1 MITSACNDRCMIPN
15 RPAHRAEACHRRR
28 PHVRGGRCAL
38 AAAAALV
45 VASGVLAG
53 GASGAAASPGPS
65 TIGPVVAAGAAMKP
79 AVTPRGARIFGTVL
93 VAGSTVRSYQLYVPR
108 SLPGRTPVPLLVA
121 LHGGLGSGSQFEQNS
136 GFDGLAESNH
146 FLVVYPNG
154 TPIRRIVPNRLV
166 WNGGG
171 CCSVAAQDQD
181 NVNDVGFISALIAK
195 LEGRYHIDKHRVF
208 ATGHSNGAILAER
221 LACQLSGQIVA
232 IGVQAGDLSVN
243 GCSMPHPVAALEIHG
258 TQDQNIPINGG
269 HGSRSLTET
278 NFPPPVNGLKTIAAQ
293 DGCPSTPTNSSD
305 PSNAAVHFTVW
316 QPCHGG
322 TVVEWATVAGANH
335 AWMGHPASATTQ
347 RLVGSPYL
355 GFDSSAAIWS
365 FLAAHPRH

>member
-1 MITSACNDRCMIPN
+1 MSPN
-15 RPAHRAEACHRRR
+15 RPRHRAEPPLRRPRHRRGLR
-28 PHVRGGRCAL
+28 R
-38 AAAAALV
+38 AAATAATLV
-45 VASGVLAG
+45 VASGVLG
-53 GASGAAASPGPS
+53 GGVSVAAAGSIGLP
-65 TIGPVVAAGAAMKP
+65 TIGPVVPSGAAIKP
-79 AVTPRGARIFGTVL
+79 AVTPKGTHIFGTV
-93 VAGSTVRSYQLYVPR
+93 VVSGTTVRSYQLYVPR
-108 SLPGRTPVPLLVA
+108 SLAKRTPVPLLVA

-136 GFDGLAESNH
+136 GFDGLAESNR

-154 TPIRRIVPNRLV
+154 TPIRRIAPNRLV

-195 LEGRYHIDKHRVF
+195 LEGRYHIDKNRVF

-269 HGSRSLTET
+269 YGSRSLTQT
-278 NFPPPVNGLKTIAAQ
+278 NFPPPVNGLRTIAAQ
-293 DGCPSTPTNSSD
+293 DGCPSTPTISSD

-322 TVVEWATVAGANH
+322 TVVEWATVTGANH
-335 AWMGHPASATTQ
+335 AWMGHPASAATE

-365 FLAAHPRH
+365 FLIAHPRH

>member
-1 MITSACNDRCMIPN
+1 MPLDGHLHTAWAS
-15 RPAHRAEACHRRR
+15 RRLR
-28 PHVRGGRCAL
+28 LARGSRRVVAAL
-38 AAAAALV
+38 AALAVLATGAVASGALGGDASVAAAAAPSR
-45 VASGVLAG
+45 SG
-53 GASGAAASPGPS
+53 S
-65 TIGPVVAAGAAMKP
+65 GPVVPYGAAIKR
-79 AVTPRGARIFGTVL
+79 AVTPEGTHIFGTVI

-108 SLPGRTPVPLLVA
+108 SLPERTPVPLLVA

-154 TPIRRIVPNRLV
+154 TPIRRITPNRLV

-195 LEGRYHIDKHRVF
+195 LEGRYHIDTNRVF

-232 IGVQAGDLSVN
+232 IGVQAGDLFVN
-243 GCSMPHPVAALEIHG
+243 GCSMAHPVAALEIHG
-258 TQDQNIPINGG
+258 TQDQNIPIDGG
-269 HGSRSLTET
+269 YGSRSLTKT

-293 DGCPSTPTNSSD
+293 DRCPSTPTIGSD

-322 TVVEWATVAGANH
+322 TVVEWATVTGANH
-335 AWMGHPASATTQ
+335 AWMGHPASAASR
-347 RLVGSPYL
+347 RLVGSPYM

-365 FLAAHPRH
+365 FLTAHPRH

>member
-1 MITSACNDRCMIPN
+1 MPPN
-15 RPAHRAEACHRRR
+15 RHAPCAEACRRR
-28 PHVRGGRCAL
+28 RRRRGRGVRCAL
-38 AAAAALV
+38 AAAATFV

-53 GASGAAASPGPS
+53 GASVAAAGSPGLS
-65 TIGPVVAAGAAMKP
+65 TIGPVVPSGAAIKS
-79 AVTPRGARIFGTVL
+79 AVTARGTHIFGTV
-93 VAGSTVRSYQLYVPR
+93 VVSGTTVRSYQLYVPR
-108 SLPGRTPVPLLVA
+108 SLPKRTPLPLLVA

-154 TPIRRIVPNRLV
+154 TPIRRITPNHLV

-181 NVNDVGFISALIAK
+181 NVDDVGFISALIAK
-195 LEGRYHIDKHRVF
+195 LEGQYHVDKDRVF

-221 LACQLSGQIVA
+221 LACQLSTQIVA
-232 IGVQAGDLSVN
+232 IGVQAGDLFVN
-243 GCSMPHPVAALEIHG
+243 GCTVAHPVAALEIHG
-258 TQDQNIPINGG
+258 TGDQNIPIDGG
-269 HGSRSLTET
+269 YGARSLTQT
-278 NFPPPVNGLKTIAAQ
+278 NFPPPLNGLKTIAAQ
-293 DGCPSTPTNSSD
+293 DGCPSIPRTSSD

-322 TVVEWATVAGANH
+322 AVVEWATVTGANH
-335 AWMGHPASATTQ
+335 AWMGHPASAATR

-355 GFDSSAAIWS
+355 GFDSSVAIWS
-365 FLAAHPRH
+365 FLASHPRH